1 MVYFL
6 LTELIR
12 LLLLQLTQTHF
23 LLLTQ
28 THFLLL
34 TQQATTTPLDSL
46 ATNVGAEP
54 ITADSPALYVSFVLF
69 SGVFKKFAI

>member
-12 LLLLQLTQTHF
+12 LLLLQ
-23 LLLTQ
+23 LTQ